1 MFLVDPHIR
10 ILSTANVPPQR
21 LDWWAEEVRKIQPFS
36 GLPVE
41 LFDRIMEG
49 VEEFPVSWGRAC
61 EVREAL
67 MAERGRAGDEY
78 NEMLEEVCWCM
89 RPAVFLSIG

>member
-21 LDWWAEEVRKIQPFS
+21 LDWWAEEMKKIKPFS

-41 LFDRIMEG
+41 LFDRIMEE
-49 VEEFPVSWGRAC
+49 VEFPISWERAC

-67 MAERGRAGDEY
+67 MAGAGAGGR
-78 NEMLEEVCWCM
+78 
-89 RPAVFLSIG
+89 